1 MFIVH
6 CILCLCLKLL
16 SSSLDI
22 DECAFD
28 LNNTCH
34 ENATC
39 IDAIANYT
47 CQCNEGYEGN
57 GFNCSGK

>member
-22 DECAFD
+22 DECD
-28 LNNTCH
+28 VNNTCH